1 VVTAVDTNIFFD
13 IISGDAQSNA
23 LATRALK
30 RAASDGR
37 IVISAVSY
45 AEIAI
50 EFTTASELDLF
61 LTDLKVEI
69 TPLDRQTAFLAGQF
83 HREYKLRGG
92 TRTRILADFLIAA
105 HGQLHADRLL
115 TRDDRFF
122 SEAFPQLKAI
132 APSEL

>member
-30 RAASDGR
+30 RAASGGR

-45 AEIAI
+45 AEIAL

-61 LTDLKVEI
+61 LTVLKVEI

-92 TRTRILADFLIAA
+92 TRTRILAAFLSPPTGNSTQTVSSPATIASSPKPF
-105 HGQLHADRLL
+105 HN
-115 TRDDRFF
+115 
-122 SEAFPQLKAI
+122 
-132 APSEL
+132 